1 MLNLSMGI
9 DVGQRQSVIFALSSA
24 GEIVIES
31 QKIETF
37 DDQAWRTLLESL
49 ADRFSLRACFEVG
62 PHYEWLY
69 DLLME
74 YCQEVE
80 VVNASDFAVISR
92 SQKKTDKID
101 AQKLAEGFY
110 RGDLPTVYVPC
121 KAVRKGPTF
130 GFLYPQAQSN
140 FEQGERPDLRLV
152 ESSEY
157 EVSIW
162 RRFGQSCP
170 PVAG

>member
-9 DVGQRQSVIFALSSA
+9 DVGQRQSVIFALSST

-49 ADRFSLRACFEVG
+49 AGRFSLRACFEVG

-92 SQKKTDKID
+92 SQKKD
-101 AQKLAEGFY
+101 
-110 RGDLPTVYVPC
+110 
-121 KAVRKGPTF
+121 
-130 GFLYPQAQSN
+130 
-140 FEQGERPDLRLV
+140 
-152 ESSEY
+152 
-157 EVSIW
+157 
-162 RRFGQSCP
+162 GQN
-170 PVAG
+170 